1 MNKMN
6 YDRCVCDDAISSTY
20 TMSILYFI
28 GYFSVG
34 VVTVEAFLNEKESL
48 FNRFYDILGVLEDK
62 AEANADGATTAAAGE
77 MEAAREDLEKI
88 RETFRTRAKSTWDTV
103 MSQEMTLVTQTEQ
116 VLKLCEQSLQEM
128 ISNFLNNIRSLF
140 QVR

>member
-6 YDRCVCDDAISSTY
+6 HDRCVCDDAISSTH
-20 TMSILYFI
+20 TMFIYYI

-34 VVTVEAFLNEKESL
+34 VVTVEAFLDEKESL

-62 AEANADGATTAAAGE
+62 AEANADGATTAAGE

-128 ISNFLNNIRSLF
+128 ISNFLNHIRSLF

>member
-6 YDRCVCDDAISSTY
+6 HDRCVCDDAISSTH
-20 TMSILYFI
+20 TMFIYYI

-34 VVTVEAFLNEKESL
+34 VVTVEAFLDEKESL

-62 AEANADGATTAAAGE
+62 AEANADGATTAAGE

-103 MSQEMTLVTQTEQ
+103 MSQEITLVTQTEQ

>member
-1 MNKMN
+1 M
-6 YDRCVCDDAISSTY
+6 CDDAISSTH
-20 TMSILYFI
+20 TMSIYFI
-28 GYFSVG
+28 GYSSVG

-62 AEANADGATTAAAGE
+62 AEANGDGATTAAGE

>member
-1 MNKMN
+1 
-6 YDRCVCDDAISSTY
+6 
-20 TMSILYFI
+20 
-28 GYFSVG
+28 
-34 VVTVEAFLNEKESL
+34 
-48 FNRFYDILGVLEDK
+48 
-62 AEANADGATTAAAGE
+62 

>member
-6 YDRCVCDDAISSTY
+6 HDRCVCDDAISSTH
-20 TMSILYFI
+20 TMFIYYI

-34 VVTVEAFLNEKESL
+34 VVTVEAFLDEKESL

-62 AEANADGATTAAAGE
+62 AEANADGATTAAGE

-103 MSQEMTLVTQTEQ
+103 MSQEITLVTQTEQ
-116 VLKLCEQSLQEM
+116 VLKLCKQSLQEM
-128 ISNFLNNIRSLF
+128 ISNFLNHIRSLF

>member
-1 MNKMN
+1 M
-6 YDRCVCDDAISSTY
+6 CVCDDAISSTH
-20 TMSILYFI
+20 TMSIYFI
-28 GYFSVG
+28 GYSSVG

-62 AEANADGATTAAAGE
+62 AEANGDGATTAAGE

>member
-6 YDRCVCDDAISSTY
+6 HDRCVCDDAISSTH
-20 TMSILYFI
+20 TMFI
-28 GYFSVG
+28 YYIGCFSVG
-34 VVTVEAFLNEKESL
+34 VVTVEAFLDEKESL

-62 AEANADGATTAAAGE
+62 AEANADGATTAAGE

-103 MSQEMTLVTQTEQ
+103 MSQEITLVTQTEQ